1 MSFLRCSKYKQNMA
15 LIVLFSCKVAAN
27 GTDAKPRERT
37 DIVRLESGRNNTSN
51 LTDVSQYVN
60 AVAFARTG
68 NENVFICVG
77 KQN

>member
-1 MSFLRCSKYKQNMA
+1 M
-15 LIVLFSCKVAAN
+15 AAN
-27 GTDAKPRERT
+27 ETDAKPPERT

-51 LTDVSQYVN
+51 LADVSQYVN
-60 AVAFARTG
+60 AATFARTG